1 MLQYIS
7 TRNNHVPV
15 AASEAIALGM
25 VPEGG
30 LFVPE
35 TVPHID
41 ISACRSASY
50 QESAKKILAPLLAG
64 FPAKDIARCVSNA
77 YNSSTFDT
85 GEIVNVVPLDKARSV
100 MELWHGPTA
109 AFKDVALQI
118 MPHFM
123 AASKRIRGD
132 TLHTV
137 ILVATSGDTGKAA
150 LEGFKNCPGIS
161 IIVFYPHEGVSEI
174 QKLQMATTDGS
185 NTHVVAVRGNFDQC
199 QNGVKQL
206 FGDSALRE
214 SFRRNGF
221 AFSSANSINWGRLCP
236 QIVYYWTSYAA
247 LSARGVIAPGEKVN
261 FCVPTGNFGNI
272 LAGYYAMRMGLPVK
286 KLICASNKNRVLAD
300 FFETGRYDSNR
311 TFYRTMSP
319 SMDILISSNLERF
332 LFEMT
337 GHDSGTV
344 NAWSRSLAATGV
356 FIVDG
361 TTRDR
366 MRAIIT
372 PGWVDE
378 PEVTAAIAGEY
389 KKTGYVFDTH
399 TAVAAALSGRVPSAR
414 DTAHTIIASTAS
426 PFKFSH
432 HVLAGMIGSSPD
444 NEFDAIE
451 QITKL
456 SRLPVHRALLNLR
469 DRPLLHTR
477 VIEQPQMKDALFEI
491 IETIKA

>member
-7 TRNNHVPV
+7 TRKNHDPT
-15 AASEAIALGM
+15 AASGAIALGM
-25 VPEGG
+25 VPDGG

-35 TVPHID
+35 TVPQID
-41 ISACRSASY
+41 AAACCGKSY
-50 QESAKKILAPLLAG
+50 QESAEKILAPLLPD
-64 FPAKDIARCVSNA
+64 FSSEDIAYCVSRA

-85 GEIVNVVPLDKARSV
+85 GEIVNVVPLDEGRSV

-123 AASKRIRGD
+123 AASKRILGD
-132 TLHTV
+132 ASHTV

-150 LEGFKNCPGIS
+150 LEGFKNSKGIS

-199 QNGVKQL
+199 QNGVKL
-206 FGDSALRE
+206 ILGSAALRE
-214 SFRRNGF
+214 RFRKKGC

-236 QIVYYWTSYAA
+236 QIVYYWTSYCA
-247 LSARGVIAPGEKVN
+247 LAARGVITSGEKVN

-272 LAGYYAMRMGLPVK
+272 LAGYYAMRMGLPVN

-337 GHDSGTV
+337 GHDAVAV
-344 NAWSRSLAATGV
+344 NAWSRSLADTGAFV
-356 FIVDG
+356 VDG
-361 TTRDR
+361 ATRDR
-366 MRAIIT
+366 MKAIIM

-378 PEVTAAIAGEY
+378 PEVTSAIAGIY
-389 KKTGYVFDTH
+389 KKTGYVLDTH
-399 TAVAAALSGRVPSAR
+399 TAVAAALSARVPSAD
-414 DTAHTIIASTAS
+414 DTAHTVIASTAS

-432 HVLAGMIGSSPD
+432 HVLAGMTGSSPD
-444 NEFDAIE
+444 DEFEAIE
-451 QITKL
+451 RITKL
-456 SRLPVHRALLNLR
+456 SRLPVHRALSNLR

-477 VIEQPQMKDALFEI
+477 VIEQSQMKETLFEI
-491 IETIKA
+491 MGTIKT